1 VDIVNRLAEGRK
13 FSEGL
18 ASYRT
23 VTPPSA
29 LSTAAAEPR
38 QGTVRVLVVDDQVL
52 YAEAISV
59 LLGMQAGIEVVGIA
73 ADGQEAIA
81 QATDLR
87 PDLVLM
93 DIEMPRLDGISA
105 TRWIRRRLPETK
117 VVVMTALTGEEYATR
132 ALKAG
137 AEACVQKF
145 SHSGDLLET
154 IENVV

>member
-1 VDIVNRLAEGRK
+1 MSPL
-13 FSEGL
+13 
-18 ASYRT
+18 
-23 VTPPSA
+23 SA
-29 LSTAAAEPR
+29 LTTPAGE
-38 QGTVRVLVVDDQVL
+38 QQQTTVRVLVVDDQLL

-59 LLGMQAGIEVVGIA
+59 LLKMQDGIEVVGIA
-73 ADGQEAIA
+73 ADGQEAIE

-105 TRWIRRRLPETK
+105 TRWIRRRLPETR

-137 AEACVQKF
+137 AEACVAKF
-145 SHSGDLLET
+145 SHAGDLLEA

>member
-1 VDIVNRLAEGRK
+1 MHPLTAVL
-13 FSEGL
+13 
-18 ASYRT
+18 
-23 VTPPSA
+23 TP
-29 LSTAAAEPR
+29 AAEQTEPAL
-38 QGTVRVLVVDDQVL
+38 RVLIVDDQVL

-59 LLGMQAGIEVVGIA
+59 LLKLQDGIDVVGIA

-81 QATDLR
+81 RAAELK

-105 TRWIRRRLPETK
+105 TRWIRRCMPQTR
-117 VVVMTALTGEEYATR
+117 VVVMTALTGDEYAQR

-137 AEACVQKF
+137 AEACVPKF
-145 SHSGDLLET
+145 SHAGDLLEA

>member
-1 VDIVNRLAEGRK
+1 MNPLSA
-13 FSEGL
+13 
-18 ASYRT
+18 
-23 VTPPSA
+23 VTTPA
-29 LSTAAAEPR
+29 DER
-38 QGTVRVLVVDDQVL
+38 QQSSVRVLVVDDQLL

-59 LLGMQAGIEVVGIA
+59 LLKMQAGIEVVGIA

-93 DIEMPRLDGISA
+93 DIEMPRMDGISA
-105 TRWIRRRLPETK
+105 TRWIRRRLPQTR
-117 VVVMTALTGEEYATR
+117 VVVMTALTGDEYVAR

-137 AEACVQKF
+137 AEACVAKF
-145 SHSGDLLET
+145 SHAGDLLEV

>member
-1 VDIVNRLAEGRK
+1 VDPLSAVSAPADER
-13 FSEGL
+13 
-18 ASYRT
+18 RT
-23 VTPPSA
+23 
-29 LSTAAAEPR
+29 
-38 QGTVRVLVVDDQVL
+38 TVRVLVVDDQLL

-59 LLGMQAGIEVVGIA
+59 LLKMQTGIEVVGVA
-73 ADGQEAIA
+73 GDGQEAIE

-105 TRWIRRRLPETK
+105 TRWIRRRLPGTR
-117 VVVMTALTGEEYATR
+117 VVVMTALAGEEYKTR

-137 AEACVQKF
+137 AEACVPKF
-145 SHSGDLLET
+145 SHAGDLLEA

>member
-1 VDIVNRLAEGRK
+1 LAQRGLFRAVNPLSAVTAPADER
-13 FSEGL
+13 
-18 ASYRT
+18 RT
-23 VTPPSA
+23 S
-29 LSTAAAEPR
+29 
-38 QGTVRVLVVDDQVL
+38 VRVLVVDDQLL

-59 LLGMQAGIEVVGIA
+59 LLKMQAGIEVVGIA
-73 ADGQEAIA
+73 ADGQEAIE

-105 TRWIRRRLPETK
+105 TRWIRRRLPGTR
-117 VVVMTALTGEEYATR
+117 VVVMTALAGDEHAAR

-137 AEACVQKF
+137 AESCVPKF
-145 SHSGDLLET
+145 SHAGDLLEA